1 MRLSKQNPRV
11 YPGSIKTDSPNEY
24 KSSGGPCPV
33 AVRAAR
39 RVFGRLVSRTIGL
52 QGSEGPSE
60 PADRGGPYDSVS
72 RAPRACSSGNNI
84 HWLYFSAYRL
94 FIFSALSKRLR
105 PFLGYAV
112 FIHFEQRLAVTR

>member
-1 MRLSKQNPRV
+1 V
-11 YPGSIKTDSPNEY
+11 KTDSPNEY

-60 PADRGGPYDSVS
+60 PADRGGRTIRSPGLQGPAALEITYIGCISLHTACLFSV
-72 RAPRACSSGNNI
+72 
-84 HWLYFSAYRL
+84 LY
-94 FIFSALSKRLR
+94 
-105 PFLGYAV
+105 PNVLGR
-112 FIHFEQRLAVTR
+112 F